1 MAYVK
6 LNISLDQEVA
16 SLLRRRASE
25 VGKPLSQYLG
35 QLIVESELRRQQAL
49 AEEGYQLLANESLK
63 FAESALGLAGEVWP
77 DW

>member
-6 LNISLDQEVA
+6 LNISLEQEVA

-25 VGKPLSQYLG
+25 SGKPLSQYLK
-35 QLIVESELRRQQAL
+35 QLIIESELRQQQSL
-49 AEEGYQLLANESLK
+49 AEEGYRLLAAESQK
-63 FAESALGLAGEVWP
+63 FAESASELAQEVWS